1 MVSSKLYPA
10 NIYRMFYS
18 FAPIQTT
25 VQLGKRSGSSAAF
38 RANLQSSIIDAQ
50 IAPSD
55 LANLNRQKIK

>member
-1 MVSSKLYPA
+1 
-10 NIYRMFYS
+10 MFYS
-18 FAPIQTT
+18 FALIQTT